1 LNSEGHRREAPK
13 RLKIAVLV
21 VSDTRAAAA
30 REGRDEDISGKLFE
44 QRARE
49 LGHTT
54 TRLIVP
60 DEAAEIIRAVE
71 KFIADK
77 KIDAVVTTGGT
88 GVASRDVT
96 IETIQPMF
104 EKELPGFGEILRRIG
119 YEKVGTP
126 ALLTRTSA
134 GIIKRKPVFCLPGA
148 PNAVEVAAG
157 LILQELGNILKYA
170 REGRAIPT
178 SRTKGRSPG
187 SD

>member
-1 LNSEGHRREAPK
+1 LNSEGHRRKAPMH
-13 RLKIAVLV
+13 LKIAVLV

-30 REGRDEDISGKLFE
+30 QEGRDEDISGKLFE
-44 QRARE
+44 QRAHE

-60 DEAAEIIRAVE
+60 DEAAEIIRALK
-71 KFIADK
+71 KFISDK

-96 IETIQPMF
+96 IETVQPMF

-119 YEKVGTP
+119 YEKVGVP

-157 LILQELGNILKYA
+157 LILPELGYILKYA
-170 REGRAIPT
+170 REGQAMQK
-178 SRTKGRSPG
+178 SRTIGRAHE